1 MLDRGG
7 RSGEVAAGE
16 KHENA
21 TLEKTRKVGRRGG
34 RCWQTGGASRYLK
47 PSSRR
52 VFRMCVRRA
61 DRSSREHAAHLEYS
75 QTWRRRTGCAAAAR
89 ARTAAAAERDTRLG
103 GGGYGEL
110 ALPAE
115 RRRREARQS
124 ARAAMR
130 VRQGTL
136 LDDAQNGGVLGGDA
150 GTCHHG
156 TDRLVELARATTADW
171 ARRAARSRWHSQ
183 GIGRGR
189 GGRSGEALW
198 RVHELVFVCG
208 GCSGLVNGQAARV
221 RAYAEGRLSFAGTD
235 GCGSSACSGN
245 HRSGSYRAGQAS
257 MARALLEGERRLV
270 RWPLTTAH
278 THVWVV
284 GDEERR
290 MVAEGVL
297 RSRGP
302 EACWVR
308 RS

>member
-1 MLDRGG
+1 MKTQHWR
-7 RSGEVAAGE
+7 RRERWEGEVAGA
-16 KHENA
+16 
-21 TLEKTRKVGRRGG
+21 GRRAG
-34 RCWQTGGASRYLK
+34 RAVTRSLPVGVFSECACVAPTVPRASMLHIW
-47 PSSRR
+47 STRR
-52 VFRMCVRRA
+52 PGEDERVVQQQQEQELQLQQ
-61 DRSSREHAAHLEYS
+61 RETPDWE
-75 QTWRRRTGCAAAAR
+75 
-89 ARTAAAAERDTRLG
+89 AEDD
-103 GGGYGEL
+103 GEL

-270 RWPLTTAH
+270 RWPSTTAH